1 MQRYTVDEA
10 KTWMHDDL
18 RAMRAEYTKM
28 RDIAQKRILRMQTVF
43 PEAEASQKKYDTG
56 KVDEKGNPIYKS
68 GFPTLKLLDS
78 RDLPKAF
85 SELSKFVTSKRSS
98 ISGQREIMNK
108 TIKAWNDQGIPLN
121 KQNYDRTM
129 KILERMR
136 QLKIVYD
143 SETAAEVA
151 QLTLALSDQQFDQVL
166 DNLEAYLLHVDELSN
181 FMDSSRDPQTGYEK
195 VDMSDFTD
203 LIGW

>member
-1 MQRYTVDEA
+1 MKAFTVDEA
-10 KTWMHDDL
+10 KTFMHDDI
-18 RAMRAEYTKM
+18 RSMKAEYTKM
-28 RDIAQKRILRMQTVF
+28 RDIAEKRIKRMAQSEFRYSKTFEEHRAGFEKLRNL
-43 PEAEASQKKYDTG
+43 SDK
-56 KVDEKGNPIYKS
+56 
-68 GFPTLKLLDS
+68 
-78 RDLPKAF
+78 DLPKAF
-85 SELSKFVTSKRSS
+85 SELSKFVAAKRSS

-136 QLKIVYD
+136 QMKIVYD
-143 SETAAEVA
+143 SETAAELA
-151 QLTLALSDQQFDQVL
+151 QLILALSDQQFDQVL
-166 DNLEAYLLHVDELSN
+166 NNLEAYLLHTDELSD
-181 FMDSSRDPQTGYEK
+181 FMDDSRDPETGYEQ

>member
-10 KTWMHDDL
+10 KTWMHDNP
-18 RAMRAEYTKM
+18 RAMHAEYTKM
-28 RDIAQKRILRMQTVF
+28 RDIAEKRIKRMGQSEFRKSETYK
-43 PEAEASQKKYDTG
+43 QY
-56 KVDEKGNPIYKS
+56 EKGFQK
-68 GFPTLKLLDS
+68 LKELDP

-121 KQNYDRTM
+121 KQNYDRTI

-166 DNLEAYLLHVDELSN
+166 DNLEAYLLHVDELSD
-181 FMDSSRDPQTGYEK
+181 FMDASRDPETGYEK

-203 LIGW
+203 MIGW